1 MNSELIDLIIDSFIK
16 ILIPGITMTIPL
28 TIVSFLFALI
38 IAVITA
44 MVQHAKVPILKNI
57 ARVYIWIIR
66 GTPLLVQLYII
77 FFGLPS
83 IGIFVNAVASA
94 IIVFSINEGA
104 YCAETI
110 RAAIEAIPNGQIEA
124 GYCSGM
130 NYIQIMWHVAL
141 PQAFKN
147 AFPTLFNSLISLVK
161 DTSLAANITV
171 VEMFMATQRIA
182 GRTYKILLM
191 YIIVAF
197 IYLMFSTILTWIQRY
212 GENKLAYYGGRK

>member
-66 GTPLLVQLYII
+66 GTPLLVQLYIV